1 MSELIKNLNEKQKQA
16 VLQTEG
22 PVLILAGA
30 GSGKTRALTYRVA
43 YLVREKK
50 IAPKNVLAVTFT
62 NKAAGEMMGRIK
74 ELLNLPENTP
84 PFSRNLPH
92 VGTFHSICVRI
103 LRQEIEK
110 FGFSKSFVIYD
121 DQDQLALI
129 KRVMKELE
137 IPQEQIKPKAI
148 LGAISSAK
156 NDLID
161 ARQFENQVGSYF
173 EEAVAKCYKRYA
185 SELKKSDAVDF
196 DDIIMLTVKIFQQD
210 DKILEKYQTLFK
222 YIMVDEYQ
230 DTNHAQYLL
239 LKMLAA
245 GHRNICV
252 VGDDFQA
259 IYGWR
264 NADIRNILDFE
275 KDYPEAKIFL
285 LEQNYRSTQNILNA
299 AHCVISKNKNQK
311 EKKLWTD
318 NVLGELLGTLECPDE
333 KAEADFVASEIEKNK
348 DEKGVKLTDFAVLYR
363 TNAQSRALE
372 EAFMKRGLPY
382 KIIGGLKFYQRKEVK
397 DVLAYLYFMQNP
409 SDKVNFE
416 RIVNFPARGIGKTT
430 VTRLIE
436 ASNANGINM
445 LEVIRTIEGLNIKI
459 TPAKVKELQKFAQI
473 IKKGAK
479 LRQTASV
486 FEVIEFIYQF
496 SGYEVTLAKEG
507 EEGQVRH
514 ENVMELLTVAKKY
527 TEEEGGMEKFLEDVA
542 LISQADKDLEIQDA
556 VPFMTLHS
564 SKGLEFETVFLVGM
578 EEGILPH
585 SRAFI
590 NKKEMEEERRLC
602 YVGITRARQKAF
614 MIFTATRNIY
624 GSTQISVKSRFLDE
638 IDNELIEETY
648 AEFSESGSGI
658 TGGSFYSEK
667 TISFDDDSNPLKVET
682 DFKDGSQVKH
692 PEFGRGVV
700 ISQDDNLVTVAFPK
714 VGLKKMAKGIAPLE
728 KI

>member
-1 MSELIKNLNEKQKQA
+1 MSELLKNLNEKQKQA

-22 PVLILAGA
+22 PVLIIAGA

-43 YLVREKK
+43 YLIKEKK
-50 IAPKNVLAVTFT
+50 ILPRNVLAVTFT
-62 NKAAGEMMGRIK
+62 NKAAGEMMSRIK
-74 ELLNLPENTP
+74 ELLGLPENIGA
-84 PFSRNLPH
+84 FSQSLPH
-92 VGTFHSICVRI
+92 LGTFHSVCVRI

-110 FGFSKSFVIYD
+110 FGFSKSFIIYD

-129 KRVMKELE
+129 KRVMRELDVS
-137 IPQEQIKPKAI
+137 QEQIKPKAV

-156 NDLID
+156 NNLIS
-161 ARQFENQVGSYF
+161 AKEFENQVGSFF
-173 EEAVAKCYKRYA
+173 EETVARCYNKYS
-185 SELKKSDAVDF
+185 SELKKSDAIDF
-196 DDIIMLTVKIFQQD
+196 DDIIMLTVKILQQD
-210 DKILEKYQTLFK
+210 EKILEKYQNLFK

-239 LKMLAA
+239 LKLLAEK
-245 GHRNICV
+245 HRNICV

-285 LEQNYRSTQNILNA
+285 LEQNYRSTQNILDA

-318 NVLGELLGTLECPDE
+318 NEKGELLGALECPDE
-333 KAEADFVASEIEKNK
+333 KSEADFVASEIEKAK
-348 DEKGVKLTDFAVLYR
+348 EEKGMKLTDFSVLYR

-372 EAFMKRGLPY
+372 EAFMKKGLPY

-397 DVLAYLYFMQNP
+397 DVLAYLYFIQNP
-409 SDKVNFE
+409 ADKVNFE
-416 RIVNFPARGIGKTT
+416 RIVNLPARGIGKMT
-430 VTRLIE
+430 VVRLME
-436 ASNANGINM
+436 ASNAKGINM
-445 LEVIRTIEGLNIKI
+445 LEVIRNLDKLKIKI

-473 IKKGAK
+473 IERGAELK
-479 LRQTASV
+479 YKASV
-486 FEVIEFIYQF
+486 FEIIEFIYKT
-496 SGYEVTLAKEG
+496 SGYEAMLAKEG

-514 ENVMELLTVAKKY
+514 ENVLELLTVAKKY
-527 TEEEGGMEKFLEDVA
+527 SEEEGGMEKFLEDVA
-542 LISQADKDLEIQDA
+542 LISQADKDLEVQDA

-564 SKGLEFETVFLVGM
+564 SKGLEFNTVFLVGM

-590 NKKEMEEERRLC
+590 NEKEMEEERRLC
-602 YVGITRARQKAF
+602 YVGITRAREKAF
-614 MIFTATRNIY
+614 MIFTSTRNIY

-638 IDNELIEETY
+638 IDNELIEEIY
-648 AEFSESGSGI
+648 AEFSNSGSDL
-658 TGGSFYSEK
+658 TSGSFYSEK
-667 TISFDDDSNPLKVET
+667 TISLDNENSFKVET
-682 DFKDGSQVKH
+682 DFKNGSQVKH
-692 PEFGRGVV
+692 PEFGKGVV
-700 ISQDDNLVTVAFPK
+700 VSQDDNLITIAFPK
-714 VGLKKMAKGIAPLE
+714 IGVKKMAKGIAPLE